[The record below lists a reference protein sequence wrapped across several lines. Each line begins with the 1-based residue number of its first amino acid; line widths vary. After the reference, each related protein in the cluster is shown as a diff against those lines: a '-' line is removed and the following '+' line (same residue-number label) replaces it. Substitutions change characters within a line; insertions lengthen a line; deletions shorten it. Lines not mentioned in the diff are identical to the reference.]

1 MSIGEFAR
9 LSRLSAKALR
19 LYDEL
24 GLLPPAQVDPD
35 SGYRWY
41 AAGQLD
47 NARLVA
53 SLRQI
58 GVPLAQIQLI
68 LGLEPEA
75 AAAQVGAYWSGAE
88 ADHAARRD
96 LAGHLVDRLT
106 GKRNVMYE
114 VKVRDIPARSLLCL
128 LRHASNRQEVW
139 DLGKEVIGML
149 KAQPPPRVDGVAG
162 AAFLIYYGE
171 VNQDSDGPVELCVP
185 VAPERAAAAAAA
197 TRREPTHR
205 EAYTRLRKA
214 QVENPQILSNLDLQG
229 TRIGILA
236 ERGGVTRQAAGQ
248 LVNEI
253 ERCGYVQ
260 RKQAPEDARATVVQ
274 FTPKGRRLIAAILEL
289 AAETEASFGELLGQR
304 EFDRVRAGLVRI
316 ADAVDPIGAFGVED
330 D

>member
-58 GVPLAQIQLI
+58 GVSRAQIQLI
-68 LGLEPEA
+68 LGLEPQ
-75 AAAQVGAYWSGAE
+75 AAAQQVRAYWSEAE

-96 LAGHLVDRLT
+96 LAGYLVDRLN

-128 LRHASNRQEVW
+128 LRHASSEQEVW
-139 DLGKEVIGML
+139 SMGKEVIGML
-149 KAQPPPRVDGVAG
+149 KAQPGPVPRIEGVAG
-162 AAFLIYYGE
+162 AAFLVYYD
-171 VNQDSDGPVELCVP
+171 VNQDSDGPVEFCWPVP
-185 VAPERAAAAAAA
+185 ED
-197 TRREPTHR
+197 
-205 EAYTRLRKA
+205 
-214 QVENPQILSNLDLQG
+214 Q
-229 TRIGILA
+229 
-236 ERGGVTRQAAGQ
+236 AGQ
-248 LVNEI
+248 LAASFPGLTLRTEPAHQEACVHLDQDATEA
-253 ERCGYVQ
+253 Q
-260 RKQAPEDARATVVQ
+260 WQAVGDSALAW
-274 FTPKGRRLIAAILEL
+274 
-289 AAETEASFGELLGQR
+289 AAEQQRQPSDLGLRVTLLTTAAPVTDASRRGGGGFALPLGGG
-304 EFDRVRAGLVRI
+304 AG
-316 ADAVDPIGAFGVED
+316 
-330 D
+330 

>member
-47 NARLVA
+47 DARLVA

-68 LGLEPEA
+68 LSLEPEA

-96 LAGHLVDRLT
+96 LAGYLVDRLA

-128 LRHASNRQEVW
+128 LRHASTEQEVW
-139 DLGKEVIGML
+139 AMGKEVIGML
-149 KAQPPPRVDGVAG
+149 KAQPVPVPRIEGVAG
-162 AAFLIYYGE
+162 AAFLVYYGE
-171 VNQDSDGPVELCVP
+171 VNQDSDGPVEFCWPVP
-185 VAPERAAAAAAA
+185 
-197 TRREPTHR
+197 
-205 EAYTRLRKA
+205 
-214 QVENPQILSNLDLQG
+214 QDQ
-229 TRIGILA
+229 
-236 ERGGVTRQAAGQ
+236 AGQ
-248 LVNEI
+248 LAASLPGLTLRTEPAHQ
-253 ERCGYVQ
+253 EAYVHLDQ
-260 RKQAPEDARATVVQ
+260 DATAAQWQAVSDSALAW
-274 FTPKGRRLIAAILEL
+274 
-289 AAETEASFGELLGQR
+289 AAEQQRQPSDLPLRVTLLTTAAPVTDASRRGGSDFALPLR
-304 EFDRVRAGLVRI
+304 DRAG
-316 ADAVDPIGAFGVED
+316 AA
-330 D
+330 

>member
-1 MSIGEFAR
+1 MDLMSIGEFAR

-68 LGLEPEA
+68 LSLEPEA
-75 AAAQVGAYWSGAE
+75 AAAQVGAYWSEAE

-96 LAGHLVDRLT
+96 LAGYLVDRLA

-128 LRHASNRQEVW
+128 LRHASNKQEVW

-149 KAQPPPRVDGVAG
+149 KAQPPPRVNGVAG

-171 VNQDSDGPVELCVP
+171 VNQDSDGPVEFCWPVP
-185 VAPERAAAAAAA
+185 
-197 TRREPTHR
+197 
-205 EAYTRLRKA
+205 
-214 QVENPQILSNLDLQG
+214 QDL
-229 TRIGILA
+229 
-236 ERGGVTRQAAGQ
+236 AGQ
-248 LVNEI
+248 LAASFPGLTPRTEPAHQEAYI
-253 ERCGYVQ
+253 HLAQ
-260 RKQAPEDARATVVQ
+260 DPLTAAQSQLLSDS
-274 FTPKGRRLIAAILEL
+274 FTAW
-289 AAETEASFGELLGQR
+289 AAEQQRQPSDLPLRVTLLTTTAPVTDASRRGGSDFALPLR
-304 EFDRVRAGLVRI
+304 DRAG
-316 ADAVDPIGAFGVED
+316 AA
-330 D
+330 

>member
-9 LSRLSAKALR
+9 LSRLSPKALR

-58 GVPLAQIQLI
+58 GVPLAEIKVI
-68 LGLEPEA
+68 LGLPPEA

-88 ADHAARRD
+88 ADHASRRD
-96 LAGHLVDRLT
+96 LAGYLVDRLA
-106 GKRNVMYE
+106 GKRSVMYE

-128 LRHASNRQEVW
+128 LRHASNQQEVW
-139 DLGKEVIGML
+139 AMGKEVIGML

-171 VNQDSDGPVELCVP
+171 VNQDSDGPVEFCWPVPQDLAGQVAASFPALTLRTEPAHQEACVHLDQD
-185 VAPERAAAAAAA
+185 A
-197 TRREPTHR
+197 T
-205 EAYTRLRKA
+205 EA
-214 QVENPQILSNLDLQG
+214 QW
-229 TRIGILA
+229 
-236 ERGGVTRQAAGQ
+236 QAASDSA
-248 LVNEI
+248 L
-253 ERCGYVQ
+253 
-260 RKQAPEDARATVVQ
+260 AW
-274 FTPKGRRLIAAILEL
+274 
-289 AAETEASFGELLGQR
+289 AAEQQRQPSDLGLRVTLLTTTAPVTGTFWIR
-304 EFDRVRAGLVRI
+304 LSCTSPVPGGRSTIR
-316 ADAVDPIGAFGVED
+316 
-330 D
+330 

>member
-24 GLLPPAQVDPD
+24 GLLPPAHVAPD

-68 LGLEPEA
+68 LSLEPEA

-96 LAGHLVDRLT
+96 LAGYLVDGLT

-128 LRHASNRQEVW
+128 LRHATNQREVW

-171 VNQDSDGPVELCVP
+171 VNQDSDGPVEFCWPVP
-185 VAPERAAAAAAA
+185 QDLAGQFAASFPGLILRTEPAHQEACIHLGQDPVTAAQSQLVSDSARAWAAEQQRQPSDLPLRITLLATTAPVTDASR
-197 TRREPTHR
+197 
-205 EAYTRLRKA
+205 
-214 QVENPQILSNLDLQG
+214 
-229 TRIGILA
+229 
-236 ERGGVTRQAAGQ
+236 RGGSDFALPLR
-248 LVNEI
+248 
-253 ERCGYVQ
+253 
-260 RKQAPEDARATVVQ
+260 D
-274 FTPKGRRLIAAILEL
+274 
-289 AAETEASFGELLGQR
+289 
-304 EFDRVRAGLVRI
+304 RAGV
-316 ADAVDPIGAFGVED
+316 A
-330 D
+330 

>member
-1 MSIGEFAR
+1 VDLMSIGEFAR

-68 LGLEPEA
+68 LSLEPEA
-75 AAAQVGAYWSGAE
+75 AAAQVSAYWSGTE

-96 LAGHLVDRLT
+96 LAGYLVDRLT

-128 LRHASNRQEVW
+128 LRHASTEQEVW
-139 DLGKEVIGML
+139 DLGKEVLGML
-149 KAQPPPRVDGVAG
+149 KAQPVPVPRIEGVAG
-162 AAFLIYYGE
+162 AAFLVYYGE
-171 VNQDSDGPVELCVP
+171 VNQDSDGPVEFCWPVP
-185 VAPERAAAAAAA
+185 QDLAGQLAASFPGL
-197 TRREPTHR
+197 TLRTEPAHQ
-205 EAYTRLRKA
+205 EAYVHLDQDATAA
-214 QVENPQILSNLDLQG
+214 QW
-229 TRIGILA
+229 
-236 ERGGVTRQAAGQ
+236 QAAGDSA
-248 LVNEI
+248 L
-253 ERCGYVQ
+253 
-260 RKQAPEDARATVVQ
+260 AW
-274 FTPKGRRLIAAILEL
+274 
-289 AAETEASFGELLGQR
+289 AAEQQRQPSDLGLRVTLLTTAAPMTDASRRGGSDFTLPLR
-304 EFDRVRAGLVRI
+304 DRAG
-316 ADAVDPIGAFGVED
+316 AA
-330 D
+330 

>member
-1 MSIGEFAR
+1 MDLMSIGEFAR

-24 GLLPPAQVDPD
+24 ELLPPAQVDPD

-68 LGLEPEA
+68 LSLEPEA
-75 AAAQVGAYWSGAE
+75 AAAQVGAYWSRAE

-96 LAGHLVDRLT
+96 LAGYLIDRLT

-128 LRHASNRQEVW
+128 LRHASNKQEAW

-171 VNQDSDGPVELCVP
+171 VNQDSDGPVEFCWPVP
-185 VAPERAAAAAAA
+185 
-197 TRREPTHR
+197 
-205 EAYTRLRKA
+205 
-214 QVENPQILSNLDLQG
+214 QDL
-229 TRIGILA
+229 
-236 ERGGVTRQAAGQ
+236 AGQ
-248 LVNEI
+248 LAASFPGLTLRTEPAHQEAYIHVD
-253 ERCGYVQ
+253 Q
-260 RKQAPEDARATVVQ
+260 DPLTAAQSQLLSDS
-274 FTPKGRRLIAAILEL
+274 FTAW
-289 AAETEASFGELLGQR
+289 AAEQQRQPSDLGLRVTLLATTAPVTDASRRGGSDYALPLR
-304 EFDRVRAGLVRI
+304 DRAG
-316 ADAVDPIGAFGVED
+316 AA
-330 D
+330 

>member
-1 MSIGEFAR
+1 MDLMSIGEFAR

-53 SLRQI
+53 LLRQI

-68 LGLEPEA
+68 LSLEPEA

-96 LAGHLVDRLT
+96 LAGYLVDRLA

-128 LRHASNRQEVW
+128 LRHASNHQEVW
-139 DLGKEVIGML
+139 AMGKEVIGML
-149 KAQPPPRVDGVAG
+149 KAQPVPVPRIEGVAG

-171 VNQDSDGPVELCVP
+171 VNQDSDGPVEFCWPVP
-185 VAPERAAAAAAA
+185 
-197 TRREPTHR
+197 
-205 EAYTRLRKA
+205 
-214 QVENPQILSNLDLQG
+214 QDL
-229 TRIGILA
+229 
-236 ERGGVTRQAAGQ
+236 AGQ
-248 LVNEI
+248 LAARLPGLTLRTEPAHQEAYIHVDQDPPAAQWQAVSDSGTAWLAEQ
-253 ERCGYVQ
+253 Q
-260 RKQAPEDARATVVQ
+260 RQPSDLSLRVTLLATTAPVTDAS
-274 FTPKGRRLIAAILEL
+274 RRGGSDFALPL
-289 AAETEASFGELLGQR
+289 R
-304 EFDRVRAGLVRI
+304 DRAG
-316 ADAVDPIGAFGVED
+316 AA
-330 D
+330 

>member
-1 MSIGEFAR
+1 VDLMSIGEFAR

-68 LGLEPEA
+68 LSLEPEA
-75 AAAQVGAYWSGAE
+75 AAARVGAYWSATE
-88 ADHAARRD
+88 TDHAARRD
-96 LAGHLVDRLT
+96 LAGYLVDRLT
-106 GKRNVMYE
+106 GKRSVMYE

-149 KAQPPPRVDGVAG
+149 RARPVPVPRIEGVAG

-171 VNQDSDGPVELCVP
+171 VNQDSDGPVEFCWPVP
-185 VAPERAAAAAAA
+185 
-197 TRREPTHR
+197 
-205 EAYTRLRKA
+205 
-214 QVENPQILSNLDLQG
+214 QDL
-229 TRIGILA
+229 
-236 ERGGVTRQAAGQ
+236 AGQ
-248 LVNEI
+248 LAASLPGLTLRTEPAHQEVCVHLDQDATEA
-253 ERCGYVQ
+253 
-260 RKQAPEDARATVVQ
+260 QAQLVGDSALAW
-274 FTPKGRRLIAAILEL
+274 
-289 AAETEASFGELLGQR
+289 AAEQQRQPSDLGLRVTLLTTTAPVTDASR
-304 EFDRVRAGLVRI
+304 RAGTDI
-316 ADAVDPIGAFGVED
+316 AIPLRDRTGAA
-330 D
+330 